1 MIVVCIDNKGLY
13 GITLGKKYNSFY
25 QTLEGFYHIVN
36 DNGNISHI
44 PKGKFEELS
53 KIRSNKLKKIN

>member
-1 MIVVCIDNKGLY
+1 MIIVCVDSKGLY

-25 QTLEGFYHIVN
+25 QTEGFYHIVN

-44 PKGKFEELS
+44 TKRKFEELS
-53 KIRSNKLKKIN
+53 KIRSNKLNKIN